1 MPSRSSIAVI
11 CGPPPCTTTGLIP
24 AYRRYT
30 MSSANARCRSAL
42 TIALPPNFTTIVS
55 PENRFN
61 HGRESISTCAL
72 AAADSEWWVSV
83 MVVWA
88 FRVGG
93 GSGLGWRVGV
103 NAGGGEDI
111 SWVWCAGN
119 PAVYQ
124 LA

>member
-72 AAADSEWWVSV
+72 AAADSEGWGAG
-83 MVVWA
+83 VVGWGV
-88 FRVGG
+88 RVGG
-93 GSGLGWRVGV
+93 GGVGYGGVGV
-103 NAGGGEDI
+103 WGRGCVVIGLESAGQYR
-111 SWVWCAGN
+111 WC
-119 PAVYQ
+119 
-124 LA
+124 